1 MRIRIIVRYYLT
13 LIRMATIKRTT
24 EKFWKV
30 YGENKTFSAL
40 LVGMKF
46 GAAITENRTQIL
58 QKKVVIQ
65 RKQKQKNEKLYE
77 PLCLLHHC
85 LQYSRH
91 GNGLSVYQ

>member
-1 MRIRIIVRYYLT
+1 MTFFQRRNTDAEAYGYIRCTVSLIIREMRIRIIVRYYLT

-24 EKFWKV
+24 EQFWKV

-58 QKKVVIQ
+58 QKKSSYP
-65 RKQKQKNEKLYE
+65 KETKTKK
-77 PLCLLHHC
+77 
-85 LQYSRH
+85 
-91 GNGLSVYQ
+91 